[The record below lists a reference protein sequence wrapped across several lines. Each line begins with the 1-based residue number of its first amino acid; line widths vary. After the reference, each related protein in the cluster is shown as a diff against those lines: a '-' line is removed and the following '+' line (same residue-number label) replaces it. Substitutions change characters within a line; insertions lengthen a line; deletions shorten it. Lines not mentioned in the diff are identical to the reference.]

1 RILLPTELRKF
12 ANLQKRVALVGQGDR
27 FELWD
32 EETWNRNRDEWLEEV
47 DLNDLDLPEELES
60 LSI

>member
-1 RILLPTELRKF
+1 M
-12 ANLQKRVALVGQGDR
+12 GQGDR